1 MENTVYVAYAHHF
14 DKHVV
19 IIGVYYSP
27 DDARRACEEWENEY
41 VYCDWTDYES
51 FEIK

>member
-27 DDARRACEEWENEY
+27 YDA
-41 VYCDWTDYES
+41 
-51 FEIK
+51 